1 MGMNLPEAKRPALRT
16 LLGPIIFTGW
26 LAAYLVLDKVFHQ
39 AVIAF
44 AALFLIAL
52 GYVAWYFL
60 RYWHS
65 MGWLSLPKRN
75 KS

>member
-1 MGMNLPEAKRPALRT
+1 
-16 LLGPIIFTGW
+16 
-26 LAAYLVLDKVFHQ
+26 VLDKVFHQ

-65 MGWLSLPKRN
+65 MGWLSFPKRN
-75 KS
+75 KSY